1 MPPNPKALY
10 SREWLKKAAEDLAR
24 VPRRLDEGD
33 IDDAAF
39 HLQQAL
45 EKYLKGFLLS
55 QGWALKKIH
64 DLDALL
70 DDAVTYDRALEDF
83 RPLVQ
88 QVTGYYLIERYPT
101 IEEGPT
107 KAEVRLA
114 SQQAQRLVTRL
125 RETGRPRRR

>member
-1 MPPNPKALY
+1 MPPTRKLY

-24 VPRRLDEGD
+24 VARRLDEGD

-114 SQQAQRLVTRL
+114 SQQAQRLVKRL
-125 RETGRPRRR
+125 REAGRPRRR

>member
-1 MPPNPKALY
+1 MPPTRKLY

-24 VPRRLDEGD
+24 VARRLDEGD

-107 KAEVRLA
+107 KTEVSLA
-114 SQQAQRLVTRL
+114 YQQAQRLVTCLRL
-125 RETGRPRRR
+125 AGRPRQR